1 MHVAKWGLIM
11 EIIEAK
17 NYDEMS
23 EKAAQ
28 LILTK
33 VKQTPSLVLG
43 LATGGTPVGT
53 YQHLVD
59 DYQAH
64 RTSYQHVHTVNLDE
78 YVGIEKENPTSYHT
92 YMNEHLF
99 QLIDIPIEQ
108 THLPNAMAK
117 DLQAECQKYEQLIE
131 DLGGIDLQIL
141 GIGVN
146 GHIGFNEPGTSF
158 ESTTNVVE
166 LTASTREK
174 NACYFD
180 NPFDVPTHAVTMGI
194 STIMKSKQIVLLVS
208 GKQKAQILYKL
219 LTEPTNEQVP
229 ASILKQHSHVTIIA
243 DREALTE
250 IKQNC

>member
-1 MHVAKWGLIM
+1 M

-99 QLIDIPIEQ
+99 QHIDIPIEQ

-174 NACYFD
+174 NARYFE

-208 GKQKAQILYKL
+208 GKQKAHILYKL

-229 ASILKQHSHVTIIA
+229 ASILKQHGQVTIIA
-243 DREALTE
+243 DREALME

>member
-1 MHVAKWGLIM
+1 M

-99 QLIDIPIEQ
+99 QHIDIPIEQ
-108 THLPNAMAK
+108 TYLPNAMAK
-117 DLQAECQKYEQLIE
+117 DLQAECQKYEELIE

-180 NPFDVPTHAVTMGI
+180 NPFNVPTHAVTMGI

-208 GKQKAQILYKL
+208 GKQKAHILYKL

-229 ASILKQHSHVTIIA
+229 ASILKQHDHVTIIA

-250 IKQNC
+250 IKQGC

>member
-1 MHVAKWGLIM
+1 M
-11 EIIEAK
+11 EIIEAR

-23 EKAAQ
+23 QKAAQ
-28 LILTK
+28 LILSK
-33 VKQTPSLVLG
+33 VKQSPSLVLG

-53 YQHLVD
+53 YQDLVK
-59 DYQAH
+59 DYQEH
-64 RTSYQHVHTVNLDE
+64 QTSYRHVHTVNLDE
-78 YVGIEKENPTSYHT
+78 YVGIDKDNPTSYHT
-92 YMNEHLF
+92 YMKEQLF
-99 QLIDIPIEQ
+99 DHIDIPIDQ
-108 THLPNAMAK
+108 THLPNAMAT
-117 DLQAECQKYEQLIE
+117 DLQAECKHYEELIE
-131 DLGGIDLQIL
+131 HLGGIDLQLL

-158 ESTTNVVE
+158 ASTTNVVE

-208 GKQKAQILYKL
+208 GKQKAHILYKL
-219 LTEPTNEQVP
+219 LSEPTNEHVP
-229 ASILKQHSHVTIIA
+229 ASILKQHDNVMIIA

-250 IKQNC
+250 IKQMSLI